1 MSQGKAVGTAL
12 IIGGGIAGL
21 STAWALNRRGFTVDL
36 FEQGPLPNPRASSY
50 DEHRVTRHAY
60 GEMEGYA
67 DLMPDAFRTWE
78 TLWRDL
84 GAQHYEAVPAV
95 YFMRGDTP
103 WHPAT
108 LRSLARHGIPCREV
122 PLAEVPD
129 RFPMIEPAGLT
140 RVVETGG
147 AGMLFPIRI
156 LTDMVVHLAASG
168 VRFHANCRVTEVD
181 PESGSLAADGQ
192 RYRGDAVAVC
202 GGAWADRLVPALR
215 EDAVPSRQA
224 VLYLAPP
231 PDLAEAWRNAP
242 VLLNLGVD
250 IGTYAL
256 PPRRGTRLK
265 VGDHEFTRRGD
276 PDADRLATDAD
287 LALLNTAAR
296 LTFRDFDRYA
306 VLERKA
312 CYYTVTRDERFVVR
326 PYGARG
332 WLVSACSGHGF
343 KLGVLIGEGV
353 AATIAGERPAEA
365 LQPWA
370 AGLTPHPASDAA
382 A

>member
-1 MSQGKAVGTAL
+1 LPHGHAL
-12 IIGGGIAGL
+12 IVGGGIAGL
-21 STAWALNRRGFTVDL
+21 CTAWALNRRGFAVDL

-60 GEMEGYA
+60 GVMEGYA
-67 DLMPDAFRTWE
+67 DLMPHAFRIWE
-78 TLWRDL
+78 ALWRDL
-84 GAQHYEAVPAV
+84 GAQHYEALPAV

-108 LRSLARHGIPCREV
+108 LRSLARHNIPCREI

-129 RFPMIEPAGLT
+129 RFPMVETGGLT
-140 RVVETGG
+140 RVIETGG

-156 LTDMVVHLAASG
+156 LTDLVVHLASRG
-168 VRFHANCRVTEVD
+168 VRFHANTLVRAID
-181 PESGSLAADGQ
+181 PESGSVEAGGA
-192 RYRGDAVAVC
+192 RHRGDAVVVC
-202 GGAWADRLVPALR
+202 AGAWADRLVPALR

-231 PDLAEAWRNAP
+231 PELAEAWRNAP
-242 VLLNLGVD
+242 VLLDLGEDV
-250 IGTYAL
+250 GTYVL

-265 VGDHEFTRRGD
+265 IGDHHFTRQGD

-287 LALLNTAAR
+287 LAHLNRVAR
-296 LTFRDFDRYA
+296 LAYRDFDRYA

-312 CYYTVTRDERFVVR
+312 CYYTVSEDERFVVR
-326 PYGARG
+326 PHGARG

-343 KLGVLIGEGV
+343 KLGALIGEGM
-353 AATIAGERPAEA
+353 AATISGERPAEA
-365 LQPWA
+365 LEPWA
-370 AGLTPHPASDAA
+370 AGLTPWPVEEAVA
-382 A
+382 